1 VPERPD
7 RVRLETNDVAFA
19 GAAVIST
26 NDMRPG
32 QTLDIEGTLFTIVN
46 YQHVKPGKGQA
57 FVKTKLKNIK
67 SGAVVDRTFR
77 ADEKVNLAVLDKR
90 EMQYLYE
97 DEAGLVFMDNESYE
111 QVHVDPDLLGIAR
124 KFLKDGT
131 VCLIPV
137 YEGTPVGADL
147 PVTLELEITET
158 EPGLKGDRVAGALKP
173 ATLET
178 GATVQVPLFVTVGD
192 KIKVDT
198 RSGEYL
204 SRA

>member
-1 VPERPD
+1 M
-7 RVRLETNDVAFA
+7 
-19 GAAVIST
+19 IST

-32 QTLDIEGTLFTIVN
+32 QTLDLDGDLFTIIN

-57 FVKTKLKNIK
+57 FVKTKLKNVK

-97 DEAGLVFMDNESYE
+97 DDAGLVFMDNENYE
-111 QVHVDPDLLGIAR
+111 QTHIDREQLGDAG

-131 VCLIPV
+131 VCMVPTYEGIPV
-137 YEGTPVGADL
+137 GIDM
-147 PVTLELEITET
+147 PVTVELEITDT
-158 EPGLKGDRVAGALKP
+158 EPGLKGDRVAGALKA

-178 GATVQVPLFVTVGD
+178 GASVQVPLFLEKGE

-198 RSGEYL
+198 RSGEYI

>member
-1 VPERPD
+1 M
-7 RVRLETNDVAFA
+7 
-19 GAAVIST
+19 IST

-32 QTLDIEGTLFTIVN
+32 QTLDLDGTLFTIIN

-57 FVKTKLKNIK
+57 FVKTKLKNVK

-97 DEAGLVFMDNESYE
+97 EEAGLVFMDNESYE
-111 QVHVDPDLLGIAR
+111 QVHVDPDLLGVAR

-131 VCLIPV
+131 VCMIPV
-137 YEGTPVGADL
+137 YDGTPIGAEL
-147 PVTLELEITET
+147 PVAMELEITET
-158 EPGLKGDRVAGALKP
+158 EPGLKGDRVSGALKP
-173 ATLET
+173 ATVET
-178 GATVQVPLFVTVGD
+178 GAVVQVPLFFETGD
-192 KIKVDT
+192 RIKVDT
-198 RSGEYL
+198 RSGDYL

>member
-1 VPERPD
+1 M
-7 RVRLETNDVAFA
+7 
-19 GAAVIST
+19 IST

-32 QTLDIEGTLFTIVN
+32 QTLDLDGTLFTIVN

-57 FVKTKLKNIK
+57 FVKTKLKNVK

-90 EMQYLYE
+90 EMQYLYS
-97 DEAGLVFMDNESYE
+97 DDAGLVFMDNDTYD
-111 QVHVDPDLLGIAR
+111 QVHVDPALLGDAVQ
-124 KFLKDGT
+124 FLKDGT

-147 PVTLELEITET
+147 PVTIALEVTDT
-158 EPGLKGDRVAGALKP
+158 EPGFKGDRVAGALKP
-173 ATLET
+173 ATTET
-178 GATVQVPLFVTVGD
+178 GAVVQVPLFVGVGER
-192 KIKVDT
+192 IKVDT
-198 RSGEYL
+198 RSGEYI

>member
-1 VPERPD
+1 
-7 RVRLETNDVAFA
+7 
-19 GAAVIST
+19 VIST

-32 QTLDIEGTLFTIVN
+32 QTLDIEGALFTIVN

-67 SGAVVDRTFR
+67 SGAVVERTFR

-97 DEAGLVFMDNESYE
+97 DDAGLVFMDNDSYE
-111 QVHVDPDLLGIAR
+111 QVHVDPELLGDAR

-131 VCLIPV
+131 ICLIPV
-137 YEGTPVGADL
+137 YDGTPIGADL
-147 PVTLELEITET
+147 PITLELEITET
-158 EPGLKGDRVAGALKP
+158 EPGFKGDRVAGALKP
-173 ATLET
+173 ATVET
-178 GATVQVPLFVTVGD
+178 GATVQVPLFVTIGD

>member
-1 VPERPD
+1 M
-7 RVRLETNDVAFA
+7 
-19 GAAVIST
+19 IST

-32 QTLDIEGTLFTIVN
+32 QTLDLDGTLFSIVT

-57 FVKTKLKNIK
+57 FVKTRLKNLK

-97 DEAGLVFMDNESYE
+97 DEAGLVFMDNASYE
-111 QVHVDPDLLGIAR
+111 QVHVDPELLGDAR
-124 KFLKDGT
+124 AFLRDGT
-131 VCLIPV
+131 ICLVPT
-137 YEGTPVGADL
+137 YEGRPVGAEL
-147 PVTLELEITET
+147 PVTVELEVTQT

-178 GATVQVPLFVTVGD
+178 GTVVQVPLFVDAGER
-192 KIKVDT
+192 IKVDT
-198 RSGEYL
+198 RSGEYI

>member
-1 VPERPD
+1 
-7 RVRLETNDVAFA
+7 
-19 GAAVIST
+19 VIST

-32 QTLDIEGTLFTIVN
+32 QTLDIDGTLFTIVN

-57 FVKTKLKNIK
+57 FVKTKLKNLK
-67 SGAVVDRTFR
+67 SGGVVDRTFR

-111 QVHVDPDLLGIAR
+111 QVHVDPDLLGDAR

-131 VCLIPV
+131 ICLIPV

-147 PVTLELEITET
+147 PVTVELEITET

-173 ATLET
+173 ATVET
-178 GATVQVPLFVTVGD
+178 GASVQVPLFVTIGD